1 MSNDPLDPNAQAE
14 REKIEKDNEI
24 IKAFHEEDDFKWL
37 MSDERGRRFVWGIL
51 ERSGLF
57 SLPYDGTGE
66 GAIRAIEVTNEAR
79 LAMGLIFAHC
89 PGAFELMIKEREV
102 PNDDRK

>member
-1 MSNDPLDPNAQAE
+1 MNSDPTDLDAAAE
-14 REKIEKDNEI
+14 RDEQEQNLDAIHKFREQ
-24 IKAFHEEDDFKWL
+24 DDFKWI

-66 GAIRAIEVTNEAR
+66 GAIRAIETTNEAR
-79 LAMGLIFAHC
+79 LLMGLIFAYD
-89 PGAFELMIKEREV
+89 PGAFGRMILERE
-102 PNDDRK
+102 NDNG